1 MIETSD
7 EVMHD
12 SAKELEDLVVGH
24 RIVAVSSVGKNPDS
38 STTFTLDNGTRV
50 RISDTWDCCAYT
62 DLITFVLHADKI
74 DHIIT
79 GVSTED
85 NYQKW
90 HIFADMGDVL
100 ELTVEWSEGSG
111 YYGYGFVIDVVP
123 AD

>member
-7 EVMHD
+7 GVMHD

-24 RIVAVSSVGKNPDS
+24 RIVAVERSDFY
-38 STTFTLDNGTRV
+38 TTVLSLDNGVRV
-50 RISDTWDCCAYT
+50 RLKDTDDCCAYT

-85 NYQKW
+85 DYQTW

-111 YYGYGFVIDVVP
+111 YYGYGFAIDVVP